1 MTRNA
6 IRSSATDDDGVT
18 HSAHNLPDDVQQLQD
33 LLLTEREQRKE
44 RAQQLAAAG
53 ADQAMV
59 IASHL
64 ETIAR
69 QAALIDTQE
78 GTIQQHL
85 RKIAGLQ
92 KQLEKLLR
100 RSYGPQWERIA
111 PNQLMLFAEDDI
123 RAVAKDLASGAEDSV
138 PPDDGVQ
145 DEPTNNDAKG
155 EDSSK
160 PSSKC
165 WSARS
170 WTACCTRPLF

>member
-6 IRSSATDDDGVT
+6 IRSSATDHGDVT

-33 LLLTEREQRKE
+33 LLLTEREQRE
-44 RAQQLAAAG
+44 ELAQQLAAAG

-59 IASHL
+59 IASHI

-69 QAALIDTQE
+69 QTALIDTQE

-100 RSYGPQWERIA
+100 RSYGAQRERID
-111 PNQLMLFAEDDI
+111 PNQLCLARYKVWRLSAALSSGGHS
-123 RAVAKDLASGAEDSV
+123 RAARRHHSTQYTLRLGGRRVRRGT
-138 PPDDGVQ
+138 
-145 DEPTNNDAKG
+145 PT
-155 EDSSK
+155 
-160 PSSKC
+160 
-165 WSARS
+165 
-170 WTACCTRPLF
+170 L